1 LPAVGQDMTRFSVF
15 TVILSNLVSNV
26 PAVMLMRPLVDFFA
40 DKEKAWLVM
49 AMASTYAGNLT
60 LLGSVANLIVAES
73 AKRYGVEIK
82 FGTYLKVGLPT
93 TVLTIAVGVAWFA
106 WT

>member
-1 LPAVGQDMTRFSVF
+1 
-15 TVILSNLVSNV
+15 
-26 PAVMLMRPLVDFFA
+26 MLMRPLVDFFA

-73 AKRYGVEIK
+73 AKKYGVEIS

-93 TVLTIAVGVAWFA
+93 TILTVAVGAAWLA